1 MMYARNTIAAPTC
14 SVDRLGSAKR
24 RLKPLRNTRKKS
36 AIRVTMPAA
45 PSTAARHGSRPRKAN
60 RPSARM
66 MSRELPPAMRK
77 RPRRCDWRSSAGKSV
92 KRSDRVSGSSSGPDS
107 TSLIAPPS
115 VRSVF
120 YRHRVE
126 RAPQVPGGDRAPR
139 APAVAQLA
147 HPAERDLPALE
158 VGHAD
163 ALLQAE
169 VVEREHVGTQQVEHQ
184 EHLRG
189 PAPDSAHVGELGD
202 DLLVRHPR
210 PVARVDLAVDEV

>member
-1 MMYARNTIAAPTC
+1 
-14 SVDRLGSAKR
+14 
-24 RLKPLRNTRKKS
+24 
-36 AIRVTMPAA
+36 MPAA

-60 RPSARM
+60 TPSARM

-92 KRSDRVSGSSSGPDS
+92 KRSDRRSSGRSWGSTSGPDS

-126 RAPQVPGGDRAPR
+126 GAPEVPGGHRAPG
-139 APAVAQLA
+139 APAFAKLA
-147 HPAERDLPALE
+147 HARERDLPSLE
-158 VGHAD
+158 VTHANP
-163 ALLQAE
+163 LLQPQI
-169 VVEREHVGTQQVEHQ
+169 VEREHVGTQRVEHQ

-189 PAPDSAHVGELGD
+189 P
-202 DLLVRHPR
+202 
-210 PVARVDLAVDEV
+210 